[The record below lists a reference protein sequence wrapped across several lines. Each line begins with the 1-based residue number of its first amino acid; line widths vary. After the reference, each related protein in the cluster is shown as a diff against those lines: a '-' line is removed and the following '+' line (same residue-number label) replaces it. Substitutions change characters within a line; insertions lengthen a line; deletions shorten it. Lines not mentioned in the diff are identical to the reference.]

1 MKLIGMLDS
10 PYVRRVA
17 ISARLM
23 GLPLEHESVSVFRHI
38 DRFREINPLLKA
50 PTLIC
55 DDGGIL
61 MDSTLILDHL
71 ESLAAPARRLTPA
84 SPAARQ
90 HTLYRVGVAL
100 VAMEKAVQW
109 YYEIGLRPEDKR
121 WDDWITRIS
130 GQLHNAFGLLE
141 AALPADG
148 SWFGMGVIDA
158 ADVACAVAWRFA
170 GFVLP
175 GKLDS
180 SHLPKITAHAARA
193 EADPA
198 FIAFPLD

>member
-23 GLPLEHESVSVFRHI
+23 GVPLEHESVSVFRHM
-38 DRFREINPLLKA
+38 DRFAAINPLIKA

-71 ESLAAPARRLTPA
+71 ESFADPARRLTPTTA
-84 SPAARQ
+84 PARQ

-109 YYEIGLRPEDKR
+109 YYEIGLRPAEKR
-121 WDDWITRIS
+121 WDDWVTRIS
-130 GQLHNAFGLLE
+130 DQLRAAFGLLE
-141 AALPADG
+141 TALPPEDT
-148 SWFGMGVIDA
+148 WFGGTQLDA
-158 ADVACAVAWRFA
+158 ADVACAVAWRFTQ
-170 GFVLP
+170 FVLP
-175 GKLDS
+175 GQLTES
-180 SHLPKITAHAARA
+180 AFPRVAAHSVRA
-193 EADPA
+193 EALPG
-198 FIAFPLD
+198 FVSFPLE

>member
-17 ISARLM
+17 VSARLM
-23 GLPLEHESVSVFRHI
+23 GLPLEHEAVSVFRHI
-38 DRFREINPLLKA
+38 DRFREINPLIKA

-71 ESLAAPARRLTPA
+71 ESLAAPERRLTPISA
-84 SPAARQ
+84 PARQ

-100 VAMEKAVQW
+100 AAMEKAVQW

-130 GQLHNAFGLLE
+130 GQLREAFGLLE
-141 AALPADG
+141 AALSQDG
-148 SWFGMGVIDA
+148 DWFGGSTPDS
-158 ADVACAVAWRFA
+158 ADVASAVAWRFA

-175 GKLDS
+175 GKVDAAAFPRLA
-180 SHLPKITAHAARA
+180 AHSARA
-193 EADPA
+193 ESHAA
-198 FIAFPLD
+198 FIPFPLD

>member
-23 GLPLEHESVSVFRHI
+23 GLPLEHEAVSVFRHI
-38 DRFREINPLLKA
+38 DRFREINPLIKA

-71 ESLAAPARRLTPA
+71 ESLAAPERRLTPTA
-84 SPAARQ
+84 APARQ
-90 HTLYRVGVAL
+90 HTLYRLGVAL
-100 VAMEKAVQW
+100 AAMEKAVQW
-109 YYEIGLRPEDKR
+109 YYEIVLRPEDKR
-121 WDDWITRIS
+121 WDDWIARIS
-130 GQLHNAFGLLE
+130 GQLRDAFGLLE
-141 AALPADG
+141 SALPEGGD
-148 SWFGMGVIDA
+148 WFGSHTPDS
-158 ADVACAVAWRFA
+158 ADVASAVAWRFA

-175 GKLDS
+175 GKIDE
-180 SHLPKITAHAARA
+180 AHYPRLLAHSARA
-193 EADPA
+193 EAHPA
-198 FIAFPLD
+198 FITFPLD

>member
-23 GLPLEHESVSVFRHI
+23 GVALEHESVSVFRHM
-38 DRFREINPLLKA
+38 DRFSAINPLIKA

-61 MDSTLILDHL
+61 MDSTLILDHV
-71 ESLAAPARRLTPA
+71 EAHADATRRLTPA
-84 SPAARQ
+84 EGPARQ
-90 HTLYRVGVAL
+90 QALYRVGVAL

-109 YYEIGLRPEDKR
+109 YYEIALRPETKR

-130 GQLHNAFGLLE
+130 QQLQRAFELLE
-141 AALPADG
+141 VALPAEG
-148 SWFGMGVIDA
+148 WFGGDHMDS
-158 ADVACAVAWRFA
+158 ADVACAVAWRFTH
-170 GFVLP
+170 FVLP
-175 GKLDS
+175 GKLDAATF
-180 SHLPKITAHAARA
+180 PRIAAHSARA
-193 EADPA
+193 EALPEFLA
-198 FIAFPLD
+198 CPLE